1 MNMFDMDKEKAKF
14 ESRFR
19 IIKALVALI
28 FLLVLAGGVSLI
40 YLAVQATQHVEKH
53 GLKSIVEEVW
63 NGKSLPSSAN
73 SQQQELK

>member
-1 MNMFDMDKEKAKF
+1 MFDMDKEKAKF

-40 YLAVQATQHVEKH
+40 YLAVRATQHVEKH
-53 GLKSIVEEVW
+53 GLKSVVEEVW
-63 NGKSLPSSAN
+63 NGKDLTPSAD
-73 SQQQELK
+73 QQHKE

>member
-40 YLAVQATQHVEKH
+40 YLAMRATQHVEKH
-53 GLKSIVEEVW
+53 GLKSVVEEVW
-63 NGKSLPSSAN
+63 NGKDQSLPSSAN
-73 SQQQELK
+73 TQQ